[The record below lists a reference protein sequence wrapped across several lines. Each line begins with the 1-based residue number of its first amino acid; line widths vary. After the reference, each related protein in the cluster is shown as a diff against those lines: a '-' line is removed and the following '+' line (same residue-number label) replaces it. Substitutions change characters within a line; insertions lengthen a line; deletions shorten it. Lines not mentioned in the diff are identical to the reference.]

1 MRVIGIPILTEFLR
15 VHGDVARPVQA
26 WLAEARNASW
36 KTPHQLKE
44 HYRNA
49 TILKGS
55 RVVFNVK
62 GNKYRLLVTV
72 DYEFEIVRIE
82 KIGSHEEYDEWDF

>member
-1 MRVIGIPILTEFLR
+1 MRVIGIPILKEFIR
-15 VHGDVARPVQA
+15 GHGDVERAVQA

-44 HYRNA
+44 HYCNA

-62 GNKYRLLVTV
+62 GNKYRLLVTI

-82 KIGSHEEYDEWDF
+82 KIGSHEEYDEWDL